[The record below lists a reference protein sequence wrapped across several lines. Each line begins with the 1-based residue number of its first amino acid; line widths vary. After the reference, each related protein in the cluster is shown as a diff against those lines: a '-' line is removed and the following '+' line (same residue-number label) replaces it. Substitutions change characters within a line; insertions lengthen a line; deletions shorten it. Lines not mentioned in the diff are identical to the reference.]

1 MLLRSKL
8 QHSIGKLQ
16 CINLLYTNIQNA
28 GIKNLI
34 IAEHIL
40 QVARK
45 FLNKVAQFKATVA
58 SAKQEETLV
67 YWRTVSTDDSV
78 VWLYTKSCFVL
89 SLCYCYN
96 VTDCTNISLPQ
107 CKRLVLDIFS
117 MYRRYFPQ
125 EEWIELT
132 NICWSQRTIWI
143 KLHWCNEIQH
153 VVTNVASID
162 DRRPLKPIRC
172 VEFRNKQ
179 RQWLESLDTMWH
191 IGKHCLTY
199 CHDILSYHIEYIDTS
214 VYGK

>member
-67 YWRTVSTDDSV
+67 Y
-78 VWLYTKSCFVL
+78 
-89 SLCYCYN
+89 
-96 VTDCTNISLPQ
+96 
-107 CKRLVLDIFS
+107 
-117 MYRRYFPQ
+117 
-125 EEWIELT
+125 
-132 NICWSQRTIWI
+132 
-143 KLHWCNEIQH
+143 
-153 VVTNVASID
+153 
-162 DRRPLKPIRC
+162 
-172 VEFRNKQ
+172 
-179 RQWLESLDTMWH
+179 
-191 IGKHCLTY
+191 
-199 CHDILSYHIEYIDTS
+199 
-214 VYGK
+214 